1 MNKKLL
7 ILFLFTISETFFMC
21 LISFVCGYSF
31 RYYLYDLLRPKNMQ
45 KKFYNFFQLIIEN
58 MDSLTQTL
66 EKLNINDEYYSGE
79 NLSNESDF

>member
-1 MNKKLL
+1 
-7 ILFLFTISETFFMC
+7 
-21 LISFVCGYSF
+21 
-31 RYYLYDLLRPKNMQ
+31 MQ